1 MKKKVAIIGAGQVA
15 EKVHAAYYKT
25 RDELE
30 LVAVCDPS
38 VERGEEFRVKNG
50 FHKHYATAEEM
61 FAVEKIDIVSIC
73 TPNRF
78 HFDNVMLSL
87 RHGAAVMCEKPP
99 AMSASEAK
107 AMWELADEKRVIL
120 AYDFHHRFSSE
131 AQFLKQNVALLG
143 EIYCVKATA
152 LRRSGVP
159 GWGTF
164 TNKEMQGGGPLIDM
178 GIHMLDAAMFILGFP
193 KVKKVTAKSFQKIG
207 TKKSMGTFGSWD
219 PTKYTVE
226 DSLFGFIELEN
237 GGLIE
242 LDTSFALH
250 IKPENM
256 LNVDF
261 FGDLAG
267 GSLYPA
273 EIYTDNAG
281 EFELLANKEKPDEN
295 KHENSMKAFVDSVLG
310 EREVELANAEQGY
323 RIQKIVESLY
333 ESAEKGESVSL

>member
-38 VERGEEFRVKNG
+38 MKRGEEFRVKNG

-107 AMWELADEKRVIL
+107 AMWELADEKKVIL

-178 GIHMLDAAMFILGFP
+178 GIHMLDAAMFVLGFP

-281 EFELLANKEKPDEN
+281 EFELLANKEEPDEN

-310 EREVELANAEQGY
+310 EGEVELAGAEQGY

>member
-38 VERGEEFRVKNG
+38 MERGEEFRVKNG

-107 AMWELADEKRVIL
+107 AMWELADEKKVIL

-178 GIHMLDAAMFILGFP
+178 GIHMLDAAMFVLGFP

-310 EREVELANAEQGY
+310 EGEVELAGAEQGY

>member
-38 VERGEEFRVKNG
+38 MERGEEFRVKNG

-87 RHGAAVMCEKPP
+87 GHGAAVMCEKPP

-107 AMWELADEKRVIL
+107 AMWELADEKKVIL

-178 GIHMLDAAMFILGFP
+178 GIHMLDAAMFVLGFP

-281 EFELLANKEKPDEN
+281 EFELLANKEEPDEN

-310 EREVELANAEQGY
+310 KGEVELAGAEQGY

>member
-1 MKKKVAIIGAGQVA
+1 MKKRVAIIGAGQVA

-38 VERGEEFRVKNG
+38 KERAAEFQVKNG
-50 FHKHYATAEEM
+50 FQSYYATAEEM
-61 FAVEKIDIVSIC
+61 FAAEQLDIVSVC

-87 RHGAAVMCEKPP
+87 AHGAAVMCEKPP

-107 AMWELADEKRVIL
+107 AMWDLAEQKKTIL

-131 AQFLKQNVALLG
+131 ARFLKQNAALFG

-178 GIHMLDAAMFILGFP
+178 GIHMLDAAMFVLGFP

-207 TKKSMGTFGSWD
+207 TKKSHGTFGSWN

-226 DSLFGFIELEN
+226 DALFGFIELEN

-250 IKPENM
+250 IKPESV

-281 EFELLANKEKPDEN
+281 EFQLLEQLGALEEN

-310 EREVELANAEQGY
+310 LSNEQLAGAEQGY

-333 ESAEKGESVSL
+333 ESAEKGESVFL

>member
-38 VERGEEFRVKNG
+38 MERGEEFRVKNG
-50 FHKHYATAEEM
+50 FQKHYATAEEM

-107 AMWELADEKRVIL
+107 AMWELADEKKVIL

-178 GIHMLDAAMFILGFP
+178 GIHMLDAAMFVLGFP

-281 EFELLANKEKPDEN
+281 EFELLANKEEPDEN

-310 EREVELANAEQGY
+310 EGEVELAGAEQGY

>member
-38 VERGEEFRVKNG
+38 MERGEEFCVKNG
-50 FHKHYATAEEM
+50 FQKHYATAEEM

-107 AMWELADEKRVIL
+107 AMWELADEKKVIL

-131 AQFLKQNVALLG
+131 AQFLKQNVSLLG

-178 GIHMLDAAMFILGFP
+178 GIHMLDAAMFVLGFP

-281 EFELLANKEKPDEN
+281 EFELLANKEESDEN

-310 EREVELANAEQGY
+310 EGEVELAGAEQGY

>member
-38 VERGEEFRVKNG
+38 MERGEEFRVKNG

-99 AMSASEAK
+99 AMSSSEAK
-107 AMWELADEKRVIL
+107 AMWELADEKKVIL

-131 AQFLKQNVALLG
+131 AQFLKQNVSLLG

-178 GIHMLDAAMFILGFP
+178 GIHMLDAAMFVLGFP

-281 EFELLANKEKPDEN
+281 EFELLANKEEPDEN

-310 EREVELANAEQGY
+310 EGEVELAGAEQGY

>member
-107 AMWELADEKRVIL
+107 AMWELADEKKVIL

-178 GIHMLDAAMFILGFP
+178 GIHMLDAAMFVLGFP

-281 EFELLANKEKPDEN
+281 EFELLANKEEPDEN

-310 EREVELANAEQGY
+310 EGEVELAGAEQGY

>member
-1 MKKKVAIIGAGQVA
+1 MKKRVAIIGAGQVA

-25 RDELE
+25 RNELE

-38 VERGEEFRVKNG
+38 MERGEEFRVNNG
-50 FHKHYATAEEM
+50 FEKHFATAEEM
-61 FAVEKIDIVSIC
+61 FATEKIDIVSIC

-87 RHGAAVMCEKPP
+87 AHGADVMCEKPP
-99 AMSASEAK
+99 AMSAAEAK
-107 AMWELADEKRVIL
+107 TMWELAEKKGAIL

-131 AQFLKQNVALLG
+131 AQFLKENSALLG

-178 GIHMLDAAMFILGFP
+178 GIHMLDAAMFVLGFP

-207 TKKSMGTFGSWD
+207 TKKSAGTFGSWD
-219 PTKYTVE
+219 PKKYTVE

-281 EFELLANKEKPDEN
+281 AFELLESLGQLDEN

-310 EREVELANAEQGY
+310 DGKVELAGAEQGY
-323 RIQKIVESLY
+323 IIQKIVESLY

>member
-38 VERGEEFRVKNG
+38 MERGEEFRVKNG
-50 FHKHYATAEEM
+50 FQKHYATAEEM

-87 RHGAAVMCEKPP
+87 GHGAAVMCEKPP

-107 AMWELADEKRVIL
+107 AMWELADEKKVIL

-178 GIHMLDAAMFILGFP
+178 GIHMLDAAMFVLGFP

-281 EFELLANKEKPDEN
+281 EFELLANKEEPDEN

-310 EREVELANAEQGY
+310 EGEVELAGAEQGY

>member
-38 VERGEEFRVKNG
+38 MERGEEFRVKNG

-107 AMWELADEKRVIL
+107 VMWELADEKKVIL

-178 GIHMLDAAMFILGFP
+178 GIHMLDAAMFVLGFP

-310 EREVELANAEQGY
+310 EGEVELANAEQGY

>member
-38 VERGEEFRVKNG
+38 MERGEEFRVKNG

-61 FAVEKIDIVSIC
+61 FAIEKIDIVSIC

-107 AMWELADEKRVIL
+107 AMWELADEKKVIL

-131 AQFLKQNVALLG
+131 AQFLKQNVSLLG

-178 GIHMLDAAMFILGFP
+178 GIHMLDAAMFVLGFP

-281 EFELLANKEKPDEN
+281 KFELLANKEEPDEN

-310 EREVELANAEQGY
+310 EGEVELAGAEQGY

>member
-38 VERGEEFRVKNG
+38 MERGEEFRVKNG
-50 FHKHYATAEEM
+50 FQKHYATAEEM

-178 GIHMLDAAMFILGFP
+178 GIHMLDAAMFVLGFP

-310 EREVELANAEQGY
+310 EREVELAGAEQGY

>member
-38 VERGEEFRVKNG
+38 MERGEEFRVKNG
-50 FHKHYATAEEM
+50 FQKHYATAEEM

-107 AMWELADEKRVIL
+107 AMWKLADEKKVIL

-178 GIHMLDAAMFILGFP
+178 GIHMLDAAMFVLGFP

-281 EFELLANKEKPDEN
+281 EFELLANKEEPDEN

-310 EREVELANAEQGY
+310 EGEVELAGAEQGY

>member
-38 VERGEEFRVKNG
+38 MERGEEFRVKNG

-107 AMWELADEKRVIL
+107 AMWELADEKKVIL

-152 LRRSGVP
+152 LRRSGVT

-178 GIHMLDAAMFILGFP
+178 GIHMLDAAMFVLGFP

-281 EFELLANKEKPDEN
+281 EFELLANKEEPDEN

-310 EREVELANAEQGY
+310 EGEVELAGAEQGY

>member
-15 EKVHAAYYKT
+15 EKVHSAYYKT

-38 VERGEEFRVKNG
+38 MERGEEFRVKNG
-50 FHKHYATAEEM
+50 FQKHYATAEEM

-87 RHGAAVMCEKPP
+87 GHGAAVMCEKPP

-107 AMWELADEKRVIL
+107 AMWELADEKKVIL

-178 GIHMLDAAMFILGFP
+178 GIHMLDAAMFVLGFP

>member
-38 VERGEEFRVKNG
+38 MERGEEFRVKNG

-78 HFDNVMLSL
+78 HLDNVMLSL
-87 RHGAAVMCEKPP
+87 GHGAAVMCEKPP

-107 AMWELADEKRVIL
+107 AMWELADEKKVIL

-178 GIHMLDAAMFILGFP
+178 GIHMLDAAMFVLGFP

-281 EFELLANKEKPDEN
+281 EFELLANKEEPDEN

-310 EREVELANAEQGY
+310 KGEVELAGAEQGY

>member
-1 MKKKVAIIGAGQVA
+1 
-15 EKVHAAYYKT
+15 
-25 RDELE
+25 
-30 LVAVCDPS
+30 
-38 VERGEEFRVKNG
+38 
-50 FHKHYATAEEM
+50 
-61 FAVEKIDIVSIC
+61 
-73 TPNRF
+73 
-78 HFDNVMLSL
+78 
-87 RHGAAVMCEKPP
+87 MCEKPP
-99 AMSASEAK
+99 AMSAAEAK
-107 AMWELADEKRVIL
+107 AMWELAEDKGAIL

-131 AQFLKQNVALLG
+131 AQFLKRNSALLG

-178 GIHMLDAAMFILGFP
+178 GIHMLDAAMFVLGFP

-207 TKKSMGTFGSWD
+207 TKKSAGTFGSWD
-219 PTKYTVE
+219 PEKYTVE

-250 IKPENM
+250 IKPESA

-281 EFELLANKEKPDEN
+281 EFQLLEKLGQLEEN

-310 EREVELANAEQGY
+310 AGKVELAGAEQGY
-323 RIQKIVESLY
+323 IIQKIVESLY

>member
-15 EKVHAAYYKT
+15 EKVHATYYKT

-38 VERGEEFRVKNG
+38 MERGEEFRVKNG

-107 AMWELADEKRVIL
+107 AMWELADEKKVIL

-178 GIHMLDAAMFILGFP
+178 GIHMLDAAMFVLGFP

-281 EFELLANKEKPDEN
+281 EFELLANKEEPDEN

-310 EREVELANAEQGY
+310 EGEVELAGAEQGY

>member
-38 VERGEEFRVKNG
+38 MERGEEFRVKNG

-107 AMWELADEKRVIL
+107 AMWELADEKKVIL

-178 GIHMLDAAMFILGFP
+178 GIHMLDAAMFVLGFP

-281 EFELLANKEKPDEN
+281 EFELLANKEEPDEN

-310 EREVELANAEQGY
+310 EGEVELAGAEQGY

>member
-38 VERGEEFRVKNG
+38 MERGEEFRVKNG
-50 FHKHYATAEEM
+50 FHKHYATVEEM

-107 AMWELADEKRVIL
+107 AMWELADEKKVIL

-178 GIHMLDAAMFILGFP
+178 GIHMLDAAMFVLGFP

-281 EFELLANKEKPDEN
+281 EFELLANKEEPDEN

-310 EREVELANAEQGY
+310 EGEVELAGAEQGY

>member
-38 VERGEEFRVKNG
+38 MERGEEFRVKND

-87 RHGAAVMCEKPP
+87 GHGAAVMCEKPP

-107 AMWELADEKRVIL
+107 AMWELADEKKVIL

-131 AQFLKQNVALLG
+131 AQFLKQNVSLLG

-178 GIHMLDAAMFILGFP
+178 GIHMLDAAMFVLGFP

-281 EFELLANKEKPDEN
+281 EFELLANKEEPDEN

-310 EREVELANAEQGY
+310 EGEVELAGAEQGY

>member
-15 EKVHAAYYKT
+15 EKVHAAYYKS

-38 VERGEEFRVKNG
+38 MERGEEFRVKNG

-87 RHGAAVMCEKPP
+87 RYGAAVMCEKPP

-107 AMWELADEKRVIL
+107 AMWELADEKKVIL

-178 GIHMLDAAMFILGFP
+178 GIHMLDAAMFVLGFP

-281 EFELLANKEKPDEN
+281 EFELLANKEEPDEN

-310 EREVELANAEQGY
+310 EGEVELAGAEQGY

>member
-38 VERGEEFRVKNG
+38 MERGEEFRVKNG

-87 RHGAAVMCEKPP
+87 GHGAAVMCEKPP

-107 AMWELADEKRVIL
+107 AMWELADEKKVIL

-178 GIHMLDAAMFILGFP
+178 GIHMLDAAMFVLGFP

-281 EFELLANKEKPDEN
+281 DFELLANKEEPDEN

-310 EREVELANAEQGY
+310 EGEVELAGAEQGY

>member
-15 EKVHAAYYKT
+15 EKVHATYYKT

-38 VERGEEFRVKNG
+38 MERGEEFRVKNG

-107 AMWELADEKRVIL
+107 AMWELADEKKVIL

-164 TNKEMQGGGPLIDM
+164 TSKEMQGGGPLIDM
-178 GIHMLDAAMFILGFP
+178 GIHMLDAAMFVLGFP

-281 EFELLANKEKPDEN
+281 EFELLANKEEPDEN

-310 EREVELANAEQGY
+310 KGEVELAGAEQGY

>member
-38 VERGEEFRVKNG
+38 MERGEEFRVKNG
-50 FHKHYATAEEM
+50 FQKHYTTAEEM

-107 AMWELADEKRVIL
+107 AMWELADEKKVIL

-178 GIHMLDAAMFILGFP
+178 GIHMLDAAMFVLGFP

-281 EFELLANKEKPDEN
+281 EFELLANKEEPDEN

-310 EREVELANAEQGY
+310 KGEVELAGAEQGY

>member
-38 VERGEEFRVKNG
+38 MERGEEFRVKNG

-78 HFDNVMLSL
+78 HLDNVMLSL
-87 RHGAAVMCEKPP
+87 GHGAAVMCEKPP

-107 AMWELADEKRVIL
+107 AMWELADEKKVIL

-178 GIHMLDAAMFILGFP
+178 GIHMLDAAMFVLGFP

-281 EFELLANKEKPDEN
+281 EFELLANKEEPDEN

-310 EREVELANAEQGY
+310 EGEVELAGAEQGY

>member
-38 VERGEEFRVKNG
+38 MERGEEFRVKNG

-107 AMWELADEKRVIL
+107 AMWELADEKKVIL

-178 GIHMLDAAMFILGFP
+178 GIHMLDAAMFVLGFP

-261 FGDLAG
+261 FGELAG

-281 EFELLANKEKPDEN
+281 EFELLANKEEPDEN

-310 EREVELANAEQGY
+310 EGEVELAGAEQGY

>member
-38 VERGEEFRVKNG
+38 MERGEEFRVKNG
-50 FHKHYATAEEM
+50 FQKHYATAEEM

-107 AMWELADEKRVIL
+107 AMWELADEKKVIL

-131 AQFLKQNVALLG
+131 AQFLKQNVSLLG

-178 GIHMLDAAMFILGFP
+178 GIHMLDAAMFVLGFP

-281 EFELLANKEKPDEN
+281 EFELLANKEEPDEN

-310 EREVELANAEQGY
+310 EREVELAGAEQGY

>member
-38 VERGEEFRVKNG
+38 MERGEEFRVKNG

-107 AMWELADEKRVIL
+107 AMWELADEKKVIL

-131 AQFLKQNVALLG
+131 AQFLKQNVSLLG

-178 GIHMLDAAMFILGFP
+178 GIHMLDAAMFVLGFP

-281 EFELLANKEKPDEN
+281 EFELLANKEEPDEN

-310 EREVELANAEQGY
+310 EREVELAGAEQGY

>member
-38 VERGEEFRVKNG
+38 MERGEEFRVKNG

-107 AMWELADEKRVIL
+107 AMWELADEKKVIL

-178 GIHMLDAAMFILGFP
+178 GIHMLDAAMFVLSFP

-281 EFELLANKEKPDEN
+281 EFELLANKEEPDEN

-310 EREVELANAEQGY
+310 EGEVELAGAEQGY